1 VCKDKCKGLLKRKGV
16 QTTVIIFTL
25 FIFLLYRMDL
35 EKPDQN
41 HVALLYTTAPGPER
55 EPTEEE
61 INSEKREKKV

>member
-1 VCKDKCKGLLKRKGV
+1 MNLK
-16 QTTVIIFTL
+16 
-25 FIFLLYRMDL
+25 
-35 EKPDQN
+35 KPDQN